1 VHTKPVSNWRV
12 GWLDQINAPKF
23 SQKGDQMTEQV
34 SKSDLETKK
43 DQLEVLSI
51 AEGFFQSSVLFA
63 MVKLKV
69 FECIG
74 EGSKTADEIAAML
87 AAQPETLA
95 RLLNAGVVVKLLESE
110 DGVNYRLASSSRSV
124 LLPSAGENYLGN
136 WIRNLDF
143 FRLGLSMLDEAV
155 RKSGPVV
162 DPSTEL
168 GSDEG
173 TTREFILAMHN
184 YATLMGKDLAR
195 FLDTSKSKTLLD
207 LGCGPGTYAFH
218 LGMQNPNLE
227 LYLADLPGVLKF
239 TKDVESKYPLQNQV
253 HYSPLDV
260 LKDEIPGSYDLI
272 LISNMLHMLGERVSR
287 NLLKRLYSSVNPGG
301 SLVVQAR
308 FLQDNRLG
316 PRWAVMLDLN
326 QLCTTDAGRNHTIE
340 ETRRWFE
347 EAGFRNIEYCRMTFL
362 NNNSFLIGHKI

>member
-1 VHTKPVSNWRV
+1 
-12 GWLDQINAPKF
+12 
-23 SQKGDQMTEQV
+23 MTEQV
-34 SKSDLETKK
+34 SKSDLEIKK

-63 MVKLKV
+63 LMKLKV

-74 EGSKTADEIAAML
+74 EGSKKADEIAAML
-87 AAQPETLA
+87 DVQSATLA

-110 DGVNYRLASSSRSV
+110 DGVNYRLASATRSV

-136 WIRNLDF
+136 WILNLDF
-143 FRLGLSMLDEAV
+143 FRLGLSRLDEAV

-184 YATLMGKDLAR
+184 YATLMGKELAR
-195 FLDTSKSKTLLD
+195 FLDTSKCKTLLD

-218 LGMQNPNLE
+218 LGMRNPNLQ

-239 TKDVESKYPLQNQV
+239 TKEVKSKYPLQNQV
-253 HYSPLDV
+253 HYLSLDV
-260 LKDEIPGSYDLI
+260 LKDEIPGAYDLI
-272 LISNMLHMLGERVSR
+272 LVSNLLHMLGERASR
-287 NLLKRLYSSVNPGG
+287 NLIKRLYASLNPGG

-308 FLQDNRLG
+308 YLQDNRLG

-326 QLCTTDAGRNHTIE
+326 QLCTTVEGRNHTIG
-340 ETRRWFE
+340 ETRRWLE
-347 EAGFRNIEYCRMTFL
+347 EAGFSNVEYCRMTLL
-362 NNNSFLIGHKI
+362 NNNSFLLGRKV

>member
-1 VHTKPVSNWRV
+1 
-12 GWLDQINAPKF
+12 
-23 SQKGDQMTEQV
+23 MTEQV
-34 SKSDLETKK
+34 SKSDLEIKK

-63 MVKLKV
+63 LMKLKV
-69 FECIG
+69 FECIS
-74 EGSKTADEIAAML
+74 EGSKKADEIAAML
-87 AAQPETLA
+87 DVQSATLA
-95 RLLNAGVVVKLLESE
+95 RLLNAGVVVKLLKSE
-110 DGVNYRLASSSRSV
+110 DGVNYRLASATRSV

-136 WIRNLDF
+136 WILNLDF
-143 FRLGLSMLDEAV
+143 FRLGLSRLDEAV

-184 YATLMGKDLAR
+184 YATLMGKELAR
-195 FLDTSKSKTLLD
+195 FLDTSKCKTLLD

-218 LGMQNPNLE
+218 LGMRNPNLQ

-239 TKDVESKYPLQNQV
+239 TKEVKSKYPLQNQV
-253 HYSPLDV
+253 HYLSLDV
-260 LKDEIPGSYDLI
+260 LKDEIPGAYDLI
-272 LISNMLHMLGERVSR
+272 LVSNLLHMLGERASR
-287 NLLKRLYSSVNPGG
+287 NLIKRLYASLNPGG

-308 FLQDNRLG
+308 YLQDNRLG

-326 QLCTTDAGRNHTIE
+326 QLCTTVEGRNHTIG
-340 ETRRWFE
+340 ETRRWLE
-347 EAGFRNIEYCRMTFL
+347 EAGFSNVEYCRMTLL
-362 NNNSFLIGHKI
+362 NNNSFLLGRKV